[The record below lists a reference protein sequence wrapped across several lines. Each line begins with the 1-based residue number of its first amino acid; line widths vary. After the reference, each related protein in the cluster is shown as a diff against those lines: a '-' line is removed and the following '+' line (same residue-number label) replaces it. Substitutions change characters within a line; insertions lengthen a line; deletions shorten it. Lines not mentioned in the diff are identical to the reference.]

1 MLLFCLG
8 DGIQVPLLL
17 TFIINSLKSD
27 LHCLKI
33 IFEII
38 IESGEYYPSFHII
51 GDLCQHMSQ

>member
-27 LHCLKI
+27 LHCTCLKI
-33 IFEII
+33 IFAII
-38 IESGEYYPSFHII
+38 IETGEYYII
-51 GDLCQHMSQ
+51 GDLCQHMSR